1 MGPPFGTDGLPA
13 RALQLW
19 SDIMKT
25 TIALFAALS
34 TACVV
39 ESAPLDEARPPVAVD
54 AAAELSYVSG
64 DGQADVGVTRDGAR
78 LDQAVA
84 VDSGAY
90 RPEQEASTDRA
101 SDGGA
106 ADVLL
111 SIDSS
116 TTCSG
121 NFEACVIID
130 AQSDAAV
137 VADVAIADHAVAA
150 DSGARPS
157 EDASHG
163 GGTEGGGSDA
173 SRTIESSTTCT
184 GNYTTCTTPDGEAGV
199 AQCTE
204 GKVVGACGLVGSCRP
219 GDVGS
224 ETTVG
229 ITCAIPC
236 VIKVDTWLFDYSECW
251 TPLVLAF
258 AGESVDFTHA
268 RGYFDLAGTSARVQT
283 DWVSAQ
289 TPWLALDCNGNG
301 RIDDGAEL
309 FGSMTSLADGS
320 RARDGF
326 AALAA
331 LDDDGDG
338 RITAHDS
345 VFGEL
350 LVWRDLN
357 QDRVSSPDEL
367 TSAIAAGLVSIDL
380 GYRVV
385 PRCVD
390 GDCEME
396 RAHFEFTNAH
406 GGIQE
411 GDVIDVHL
419 AGREGLA
426 RELSS
431 TP

>member
-1 MGPPFGTDGLPA
+1 
-13 RALQLW
+13 
-19 SDIMKT
+19 
-25 TIALFAALS
+25 
-34 TACVV
+34 
-39 ESAPLDEARPPVAVD
+39 
-54 AAAELSYVSG
+54 
-64 DGQADVGVTRDGAR
+64 

-84 VDSGAY
+84 VDSDAY
-90 RPEQEASTDRA
+90 RLEQEASTDRA
-101 SDGGA
+101 PDGGA
-106 ADVLL
+106 ADVLV
-111 SIDSS
+111 STESS
-116 TTCSG
+116 TACSG
-121 NFEACVIID
+121 NFEACVTID
-130 AQSDAAV
+130 GQSDAAARDAATADHEV
-137 VADVAIADHAVAA
+137 AEDGPSDDAVSADVAIADHAVTA

-163 GGTEGGGSDA
+163 GGTEGGVSDA
-173 SRTIESSTTCT
+173 SRTIDSATKCT
-184 GNYTTCTTPDGEAGV
+184 GNYTTCTTADGQAGV
-199 AQCTE
+199 AQCTD
-204 GKVVGACGLVGSCRP
+204 GGVSSACGLVADAGGCYP
-219 GDVGS
+219 GDITYWCMV
-224 ETTVG
+224 TV
-229 ITCAIPC
+229 IPC
-236 VIKVDTWLFDYSECW
+236 ALVDGTWTYPPSAPSGTSGTSQCD

-258 AGESVDFTHA
+258 AGERVEFIQA
-268 RGYFDLAGTSARVQT
+268 PGYFDLAGTHARVTT

-289 TPWLALDCNGNG
+289 TPWLALDRNGNG

-350 LVWRDLN
+350 LVWRDIN

-367 TSAIAAGLVSIDL
+367 TSAMTAGLVSIDL

-385 PRCVD
+385 PHCVD

-396 RAHFEFTNAH
+396 RAHFEFRDAK
-406 GGIQE
+406 GGLQE

-419 AGREGLA
+419 AGHEGRP
-426 RELSS
+426 RELSCV
-431 TP
+431 P